1 MDAPVKEELG
11 LDDVKSGG
19 AGGVRHHREWD
30 AGSCDSINMEAVTE
44 VGARHAQ
51 QFYIRTPQESQ
62 LMYPINGAT
71 SFFATNAFHRFDR
84 CNCSWVSYNSLSC
97 TLCFHNL
104 EGKARFVALFKMYVH
119 FLVRDDHLVLQV
131 PAGTPT
137 EFRDDGVAVAEEVD
151 VEVGVVAWLGRGE
164 LLVWGGRDGDLLLWR
179 CIAVAR
185 DAAALLRPR
194 TRALLLVR
202 CR

>member
-1 MDAPVKEELG
+1 M
-11 LDDVKSGG
+11 
-19 AGGVRHHREWD
+19 
-30 AGSCDSINMEAVTE
+30 NMEAATE
-44 VGARHAQ
+44 VGARHVQ

-62 LMYPINGAT
+62 LLHPINGAT
-71 SFFATNAFHRFDR
+71 SFFATNAFHRSDR

-97 TLCFHNL
+97 TLCFHNF
-104 EGKARFVALFKMYVH
+104 EGKPRLVALFELHVH

-131 PAGTPT
+131 PPRAPT

-151 VEVGVVAWLGRGE
+151 VEVGVVAGLGRGE
-164 LLVWGGRDGDLLLWR
+164 LLMWGGGDGDLLLWKY
-179 CIAVAR
+179 IAVAR

-194 TRALLLVR
+194 TRALLLAR